1 MTILKVQY
9 LEEIRR
15 VTLDKHCIS
24 LSELEN
30 KVRYMFPQ
38 LYSFS
43 LAFRDDDGNNIID
56 IKTEEDLLLGFA
68 QANARQPPIL
78 RIIVSTVDKAEVKIE
93 DNAPSESAETEGEG
107 TSTVSE
113 DESVIHSCSSCS
125 ETFDSIAVR
134 YKCINCLDVV
144 LCESCESKSVHN
156 PIHLLVKLRLPCNQL
171 ALKQQLIFTS
181 HIEDSKEKAA
191 AKSQRKDIR
200 KAMRQERAKELKKKE
215 ERINARRDRLR
226 RGMIRQ
232 NRNKKEKKRRRL
244 PEVLPLVEP
253 EETSS
258 VVPPVVD
265 PVPVEAAAGVLA
277 IEETAVS
284 EPVSEPV
291 VAEEDT
297 VVEPPKEV
305 DVPVESESDTVVPVV
320 DTQFVEEQ
328 EQSWSLSNL
337 MSGFRLL
344 PGAPREATPQVDVS
358 DYRIQGISFVQK
370 LEELE
375 NMGFTDKNRNI
386 LVLVKHLANLERAVE
401 ELVSG

>member
-15 VTLDKHCIS
+15 ITLDKHCIS

-30 KVRYMFPQ
+30 RVRYMFPQ
-38 LYSFS
+38 LCSFS

-78 RIIVSTVDKAEVKIE
+78 RIIVSTVDKTEVKIE

-107 TSTVSE
+107 TTVSE
-113 DESVIHSCSSCS
+113 DESAVQSCSSCG
-125 ETFDSIAVR
+125 ETFDSTAVR

-144 LCESCESKSVHN
+144 LCESCETKSVHN

-226 RGMIRQ
+226 RGMICQ
-232 NRNKKEKKRRRL
+232 NRTKKEKKRRRL

-253 EETSS
+253 EETTS

-277 IEETAVS
+277 IDIVS
-284 EPVSEPV
+284 DLVSEPV
-291 VAEEDT
+291 VAEEDS
-297 VVEPPKEV
+297 VIEPPKEV
-305 DVPVESESDTVVPVV
+305 DVPVESEADSVVPVV
-320 DTQFVEEQ
+320 DAPELVEEQ

-344 PGAPREATPQVDVS
+344 PGAPREGATPQVDVS

-401 ELVSG
+401 ELVSS